1 MNKNNRIKNYTT
13 SIPWS
18 RTISEIEEMLT
29 QIGASTIMKD
39 YRGDGRVEALSFKLK
54 GKGYRLPSNTEKCI
68 AKLKEAGLYNA
79 KSDIDKEKQAEN
91 VTWRIIKDWLDAQ
104 IALMQIGQAEPEEI
118 MLPYMYNGKKT
129 LYQMFKEKG
138 FALPYGEE

>member
-1 MNKNNRIKNYTT
+1 
-13 SIPWS
+13 
-18 RTISEIEEMLT
+18 
-29 QIGASTIMKD
+29 MKD

-68 AKLKEAGLYNA
+68 VKLKEAGLYNS
-79 KSDIDKEKQAEN
+79 KSAVDKEKQAEN